1 MSASKAVATG
11 NDSVIPNAVLDRMKN
26 SEWIAVLSVRLVT
39 TVDIVPIAVAA
50 GFDTIYL
57 DMEHSNISL
66 SDAGQICVTALASGV
81 GAFVRVPSAAADV
94 IARVLDGGAMGVIVP
109 QLTTV
114 EQVREVVNAAKLPP
128 IGTRSVSSSAPQLR
142 YRSLPVA
149 EANRLLNS
157 VTAVAPMIETLEAL
171 DAVDEFVAVPGV
183 DMIFIGANDLS
194 TALGVPGQ
202 YGHQLMRDAYAR
214 IIAASK
220 KAGVQVGIGGV
231 ASDPAVI
238 RALIDAGV
246 TYVSVGTDLGLL
258 MSGSRGALRN
268 LKPPQD

>member
-1 MSASKAVATG
+1 MSANTTEGTVE
-11 NDSVIPNAVLDRMKN
+11 SVIPNAVLDRMKN
-26 SEWIAVLSVRLVT
+26 GEWVAVLSVRLVT

-57 DMEHSNISL
+57 DMEHSGISIL
-66 SDAGQICVTALASGV
+66 DAGQICVTALAAGV
-81 GAFVRVPSAAADV
+81 GAFVRVPSAADDV

-114 EQVREVVNAAKLPP
+114 EQVRDVVRAAKFPP
-128 IGTRSVSSSAPQLR
+128 IGLRSVSSSAPQLR
-142 YRSLPVA
+142 YRSGQVA
-149 EANRLLNS
+149 DANRLLNS
-157 VTAVAPMIETLEAL
+157 VTAVAPMIETAEAL
-171 DAVDEFVAVPGV
+171 EAVDEFVAVPGV

-202 YGHQLMRDAYAR
+202 YGHPLMRAAYSR

-231 ASDPAVI
+231 ASDPTVI
-238 RALIDAGV
+238 RDLIDAGV

-258 MSGSRGALRN
+258 MSGSMTALRN
-268 LKPPQD
+268 LEPPQD